1 MPTLTVDSY
10 IKSTPKA
17 AHAKLKQLR
26 EIILSVA
33 PEAEEKISYSMPMY
47 KLGSPLV
54 GFAAW
59 KNHVALYPWNGSFT
73 AQHQDLLK
81 KYETSAGTI
90 KFPLDKPLPVMLIK
104 KIVRLRVTENATKAK
119 TKSKKK

>member
-1 MPTLTVDSY
+1 MRKILTIEGY
-10 IKSTPKA
+10 IKAAPKEA
-17 AHAKLKQLR
+17 QTKLKQLR

-33 PEAEEKISYSMPMY
+33 PQAEEKISYSMPMF
-47 KLGSPLV
+47 KVGSPLV

-73 AQHQDLLK
+73 AQNQDLLK

-90 KFPLDKPLPVMLIK
+90 KFPLDKPLPVALIK
-104 KIVRLRVTENATKAK
+104 KIVKMRLKENYEYHG
-119 TKSKKK
+119 